1 MEPTASEGDVKTY
14 TLKTY
19 TLKELSKHDGN
30 NGTTPALLLGLNGK
44 VYDVSAAANFYGP
57 GAAYSK
63 LAGRDSTR
71 ALAKASLQAEDIPEA
86 AGKPVDA
93 SGLTESEQ
101 AMVRSWEQRLAIK
114 YRVCGRLI

>member
-1 MEPTASEGDVKTY
+1 MEPTASQGDV
-14 TLKTY
+14 KTY

-30 NGTTPALLLGLNGK
+30 NDTTPALLLGLNGK

-71 ALAKASLQAEDIPEA
+71 ALAKASLQAEHIPGA
-86 AGKPVDA
+86 DGKAVDA
-93 SGLTESEQ
+93 SELTESEQ
-101 AMVRSWEQRLAIK
+101 AMMRSWEQRLAIK
-114 YRVCGRLI
+114 YKVCGRLI